1 MSACATVPTVTNGPS
16 NSLAWLALLLFL
28 GLGLLLA
35 TGCASSAAAP
45 PEATA
50 TVDPVVAQGQ
60 RLFSQHCASCHAVDG
75 DAVIV
80 GPSLEGIAS
89 RAATRVE
96 GLDARQYLDQS
107 IVQPSAF
114 LVPGFD
120 DVMPSTLG
128 KQLSGEE
135 LDALIA
141 YLLTLQ

>member
-1 MSACATVPTVTNGPS
+1 MSSQATARTVTCGLS
-16 NSLAWLALLLFL
+16 AGRTRLLALLLL

-35 TGCASSAAAP
+35 AGCASSAAAP
-45 PEATA
+45 PQPTE
-50 TVDPVVAQGQ
+50 TVDPVVAQGR

-75 DAVIV
+75 EAVIV
-80 GPSLEGIAS
+80 GPSLDGIAS
-89 RAATRVE
+89 RAETRVE

-107 IVQPSAF
+107 IVQPGAF